1 MNYWLEQFGAM
12 TPLGS
17 VVLAY
22 LLCGIILWGFGAY
35 LLIQLKRSRA

>member
-1 MNYWLEQFGAM
+1 MNYWLEQFREM

-22 LLCGIILWGFGAY
+22 ILCGIVLWGFATY